1 MRDGLVL
8 AISALTFGL
17 IFGAAA
23 RQAGLSLL
31 DVVAMS
37 TLVCAGA
44 SQMAAVGMIG
54 QGAGWPAIV
63 AIVAFLNARQ
73 LLYSASLA
81 RLLAPMSWAR
91 RATSA
96 FVVTDEVF
104 ALTAAHWRR
113 AGRVD
118 QVGLWLAAACIC
130 VPWIAASGLGYV
142 VGTLAAD
149 PATLGLDLVFPTA
162 MGGLAVGLVSERRE
176 IVAIAAGITIAGV
189 VALVVSSAA
198 GVLAGG
204 IGGPV
209 VALVLPVNPRRD
221 AP

>member
-1 MRDGLVL
+1 MRDGLAL
-8 AISALTFGL
+8 ALSAVTLGL

-31 DVVAMS
+31 DVVVMS

-54 QGAGWPAIV
+54 QGAAWPAIIAV
-63 AIVAFLNARQ
+63 VAFLNARN

-81 RLLAPMSWAR
+81 PQLAPTSWVR

-96 FVVTDEVF
+96 FVVTDETF

-113 AGRVD
+113 AGGVD
-118 QVGLWLAAACIC
+118 HVGFWLAAACIC
-130 VPWIAASGLGYV
+130 VPWIAAGGLGFLASD
-142 VGTLAAD
+142 LAAD

-162 MGGLAVGLVSERRE
+162 MGGLAVGLVTGRRE
-176 IVAIAAGITIAGV
+176 IVAVLAGIAIAGA
-189 VALVVSSAA
+189 VALVVSTPA

-204 IGGPV
+204 IGGPA
-209 VALVLPVNPRRD
+209 VALGMPGGPRRD
-221 AP
+221 AR